1 MKKSWIVIGVI
12 VVLVFIIYRLFAG
25 SYNNMV
31 SKEEDV
37 KSQWA
42 QVENAYQVRSDLI
55 PNLVNTVKG
64 AANFEQQTLIGV
76 IEARAKATQVKI
88 DANNL
93 TEDKFKEFEQAQRGV
108 SSALSR
114 LLVTV
119 EAYPD
124 LKANQNFR
132 ALMDELSGTERR
144 ISTERKR
151 FNDVVQDYNSHI
163 RSFPNNLFAGMF
175 GFTTKAYFQATEGSE
190 KAPEVKF

>member
-1 MKKSWIVIGVI
+1 MKSTVAIGV
-12 VVLVFIIYRLFAG
+12 VLLIILAMFGAG
-25 SYNNMV
+25 GCSYNKMV
-31 SKEEDV
+31 NKQETV
-37 KSQWA
+37 TSQWA

-76 IEARAKATQVKI
+76 VEARAKATQVKI

-124 LKANQNFR
+124 LKANTNFR
-132 ALMDELSGTERR
+132 ALMDELTGTERR

>member
-1 MKKSWIVIGVI
+1 MFG
-12 VVLVFIIYRLFAG
+12 AG
-25 SYNNMV
+25 GCSYNKMV
-31 SKEEDV
+31 NKQETV
-37 KSQWA
+37 TSQWA

-76 IEARAKATQVKI
+76 VEARAKATQVKI

-93 TEDKFKEFEQAQRGV
+93 TPDKFREFEQAQKGV

-124 LKANQNFR
+124 LKSNQNFR

-151 FNDVVQDYNSHI
+151 FNDVVKDYNSHI

-175 GFTTKAYFQATEGSE
+175 GFSTKTYFQATEGAD

>member
-1 MKKSWIVIGVI
+1 MKSTVTIGV
-12 VVLVFIIYRLFAG
+12 VLLILLALFGAG
-25 SYNNMV
+25 GCSYNKMV
-31 SKEEDV
+31 NKQETV
-37 KSQWA
+37 TSQWA

-76 IEARAKATQVKI
+76 VEARAKATQVKI

-93 TEDKFKEFEQAQRGV
+93 TPDKFREFEQAQKGV

-151 FNDVVQDYNSHI
+151 FNDVVKDYNSHI

-175 GFTTKAYFQATEGSE
+175 GFTTKNYFQATEGAE

>member
-1 MKKSWIVIGVI
+1 MKSTVAIGV
-12 VVLVFIIYRLFAG
+12 VLLIILAMFGAG
-25 SYNNMV
+25 GCSYNKMV
-31 SKEEDV
+31 NKQETV
-37 KSQWA
+37 TSQWA

-76 IEARAKATQVKI
+76 VEARAKATQVKI
-88 DANNL
+88 DAKNL

>member
-1 MKKSWIVIGVI
+1 MKSTVTIGV
-12 VVLVFIIYRLFAG
+12 VLLILLAMFGAG
-25 SYNNMV
+25 GCSYNKMV
-31 SKEEDV
+31 NKQETVS
-37 KSQWA
+37 SQWA

-76 IEARAKATQVKI
+76 VEARAKATQVKI

-93 TEDKFKEFEQAQRGV
+93 TEDKLKEFETAQRGV

-175 GFTTKAYFQATEGSE
+175 GFTAKAYFKATEGSE

>member
-1 MKKSWIVIGVI
+1 MKSTVAIGV
-12 VVLVFIIYRLFAG
+12 VLLILLAMFGAG
-25 SYNNMV
+25 GCSYNKMV
-31 SKEEDV
+31 NKQETV
-37 KSQWA
+37 TSQWA

-76 IEARAKATQVKI
+76 VEARAKATQVKI

-93 TEDKFKEFEQAQRGV
+93 TEDKFKEFEQAQKGV

>member
-1 MKKSWIVIGVI
+1 MKSTVAIGV
-12 VVLVFIIYRLFAG
+12 VLLILLAMFGAG
-25 SYNNMV
+25 GCSYNKMV
-31 SKEEDV
+31 NKQETV
-37 KSQWA
+37 TSQWA

-76 IEARAKATQVKI
+76 VEARAKATQVKI

>member
-1 MKKSWIVIGVI
+1 MKSTVAIGV
-12 VVLVFIIYRLFAG
+12 VLLIILAMFGAG
-25 SYNNMV
+25 GCSYNKMV
-31 SKEEDV
+31 NKQETV
-37 KSQWA
+37 TSQWA

-76 IEARAKATQVKI
+76 VEARAKATQVKI

>member
-1 MKKSWIVIGVI
+1 MKSTVTIGV
-12 VVLVFIIYRLFAG
+12 VLLILLALFGAG
-25 SYNNMV
+25 GCSYNKMV
-31 SKEEDV
+31 NKQETV
-37 KSQWA
+37 TSQWA

-76 IEARAKATQVKI
+76 VEARAKATQVKI

-93 TEDKFKEFEQAQRGV
+93 TPDKFREFEQAQKGV

-124 LKANQNFR
+124 LKSNQNFR

-151 FNDVVQDYNSHI
+151 FNDVVKDYNSHI

-175 GFTTKAYFQATEGSE
+175 GFATKTYFQATEGAD
-190 KAPEVKF
+190 KTPEVKF

>member
-1 MKKSWIVIGVI
+1 MKSTVAIGV
-12 VVLVFIIYRLFAG
+12 VLLILLAMFGAG
-25 SYNNMV
+25 GCSYNKMV
-31 SKEEDV
+31 NKQETV
-37 KSQWA
+37 TSQWA

>member
-1 MKKSWIVIGVI
+1 MKKN
-12 VVLVFIIYRLFAG
+12 LLFALLFG
-25 SYNNMV
+25 ISFSLTSCFYNGFV
-31 SKEEDV
+31 EKEEKV

-42 QVENAYQVRSDLI
+42 QVENAYQRRSDLI

-76 IEARAKATQVKI
+76 VEARAKATQVKI

-93 TEDKFKEFEQAQRGV
+93 TEDKLKEFETAQRGV

-175 GFTTKAYFQATEGSE
+175 GFTAKAYFKATEGSE

>member
-1 MKKSWIVIGVI
+1 MKSTVAIGV
-12 VVLVFIIYRLFAG
+12 VLLILLAMFGAG
-25 SYNNMV
+25 GCSYNKMV
-31 SKEEDV
+31 NKQETV
-37 KSQWA
+37 TSQWA

-76 IEARAKATQVKI
+76 VEARAKATQVKI

-124 LKANQNFR
+124 LKANTNFR

>member
-1 MKKSWIVIGVI
+1 MKSTVAIGV
-12 VVLVFIIYRLFAG
+12 VLLILLAMFGAG
-25 SYNNMV
+25 GCSYNKMV
-31 SKEEDV
+31 NKQEAAT
-37 KSQWA
+37 SQWA

-76 IEARAKATQVKI
+76 VEARAKATQVKI

-93 TEDKFKEFEQAQRGV
+93 TEDKFREFEQAQKGV

-151 FNDVVQDYNSHI
+151 FNEVVQDYNSHI

-175 GFTTKAYFQATEGSE
+175 GFTTKVYFQAVEGSE

>member
-1 MKKSWIVIGVI
+1 MKSTVAIGV
-12 VVLVFIIYRLFAG
+12 VLLIILAMFGAG
-25 SYNNMV
+25 GCSYNKMV
-31 SKEEDV
+31 NKQETV
-37 KSQWA
+37 TSQWA

-76 IEARAKATQVKI
+76 VEARAKATQVKI

-175 GFTTKAYFQATEGSE
+175 GFTTKTYFQAAEGSE

>member
-1 MKKSWIVIGVI
+1 MKSTVTIGV
-12 VVLVFIIYRLFAG
+12 VLLILLAMFGAG
-25 SYNNMV
+25 GCSYNKMV
-31 SKEEDV
+31 NKQETV
-37 KSQWA
+37 TSQWA

-76 IEARAKATQVKI
+76 VEARAKATQVKI

-93 TEDKFKEFEQAQRGV
+93 TPDKFREFEQAQKGV

-124 LKANQNFR
+124 LKSNQNFR

-151 FNDVVQDYNSHI
+151 FNDVVKDYNSHI

-175 GFTTKAYFQATEGSE
+175 GFSTKTYFQATEGAD

>member
-1 MKKSWIVIGVI
+1 MKSTVTIGV
-12 VVLVFIIYRLFAG
+12 VLLILLALFGAG
-25 SYNNMV
+25 GCSYNKMV
-31 SKEEDV
+31 NKQETV
-37 KSQWA
+37 TSQWA

-76 IEARAKATQVKI
+76 VEARAKATQVKI

-93 TEDKFKEFEQAQRGV
+93 TPDKFREFEQAQKGV

-124 LKANQNFR
+124 LKSNQNFR

-151 FNDVVQDYNSHI
+151 FNDVVKDYNSHI

-175 GFTTKAYFQATEGSE
+175 GFATKTYFQATEGAD

>member
-1 MKKSWIVIGVI
+1 MKSTVAIGV
-12 VVLVFIIYRLFAG
+12 VLLLLLVMFGAG
-25 SYNNMV
+25 GCSYNKMV
-31 SKEEDV
+31 NKQETV
-37 KSQWA
+37 ASQWA

-64 AANFEQQTLIGV
+64 AANFEQQTLVGV
-76 IEARAKATQVKI
+76 VEARAKATQVKI

-151 FNDVVQDYNSHI
+151 FNEVVQDYNSHI

-175 GFTTKAYFQATEGSE
+175 GFTAKAYFQALEGSE

>member
-1 MKKSWIVIGVI
+1 MKSTVAIGV
-12 VVLVFIIYRLFAG
+12 VLLIILAMFGAG
-25 SYNNMV
+25 GCSYNKMV
-31 SKEEDV
+31 NKQETV
-37 KSQWA
+37 TSQWA

-76 IEARAKATQVKI
+76 VEARAKATQVKI

-119 EAYPD
+119 EAYPV
-124 LKANQNFR
+124 LKANPNFR
-132 ALMDELSGTERR
+132 ALM
-144 ISTERKR
+144 
-151 FNDVVQDYNSHI
+151 
-163 RSFPNNLFAGMF
+163 F
-175 GFTTKAYFQATEGSE
+175 G
-190 KAPEVKF
+190 

>member
-1 MKKSWIVIGVI
+1 MKSTVAIGV
-12 VVLVFIIYRLFAG
+12 VLLIILAMFGAG
-25 SYNNMV
+25 GCSYNKMV
-31 SKEEDV
+31 NKQETV
-37 KSQWA
+37 TSQWA

-76 IEARAKATQVKI
+76 VEARAKATQVKI

-175 GFTTKAYFQATEGSE
+175 GFTTKAYFQAAEGSE

>member
-1 MKKSWIVIGVI
+1 MKSTVTIGIVLLILLAMFG
-12 VVLVFIIYRLFAG
+12 AG
-25 SYNNMV
+25 GCSYNKMV
-31 SKEEDV
+31 NKQEAV
-37 KSQWA
+37 TSQWA

-64 AANFEQQTLIGV
+64 AANFEQQTLVGV
-76 IEARAKATQVKI
+76 VEARAKATQVKI

-93 TEDKFKEFEQAQRGV
+93 SEDKIKEFEQAQKGV

-151 FNDVVQDYNSHI
+151 FNDVVQEYNSHI

-175 GFTTKAYFQATEGSE
+175 GFTAKAYFKATEGSE

>member
-1 MKKSWIVIGVI
+1 MKSTVAIGV
-12 VVLVFIIYRLFAG
+12 VLLILLAMFGAG
-25 SYNNMV
+25 GCSYNKMV
-31 SKEEDV
+31 NKQETV
-37 KSQWA
+37 TSQWA

-76 IEARAKATQVKI
+76 VEARAKATRVKI

-114 LLVTV
+114 LLVKV